1 VGIVGN
7 EKPVSKAGILKGAL
21 SLLS

>member
-1 VGIVGN
+1 VGIIGN
-7 EKPVSKAGILKGAL
+7 QKPVSKPGILKGAL